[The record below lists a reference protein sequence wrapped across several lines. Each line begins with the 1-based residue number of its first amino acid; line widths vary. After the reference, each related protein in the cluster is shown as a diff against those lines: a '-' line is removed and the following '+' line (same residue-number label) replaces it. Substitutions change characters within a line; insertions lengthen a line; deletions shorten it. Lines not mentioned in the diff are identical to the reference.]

1 MMAHLDSTNPNP
13 TLTSDKIIPVR
24 HYGRIIGS
32 AIAVLL
38 CAQFLYSFVMSPY
51 LDWDTV
57 RQYLFNGAVLNGL
70 MVSLQLTVI
79 AMVASLLVAILIAIM
94 RTSPSKIISAIA
106 GIYVFIFRGV
116 PLLVILI
123 VIGNLGLF
131 YKRVH
136 IGIPFT
142 DITFYSAPI
151 QQLLTP
157 FVASVIGLTLSAS
170 AYMSEIVRSGLLAI
184 NRGQHAASKA
194 LGMNSW
200 MTLRYI
206 VLPQALRV
214 ITPPLGNE
222 FVNVLK
228 ATSLVSVIAGGDLL
242 TITQS
247 IAGSNYRTIEMMIVA
262 TIWYLVVIS
271 IVSVFQNVLER
282 KMAEK

>member
-1 MMAHLDSTNPNP
+1 MSAKMAHPN
-13 TLTSDKIIPVR
+13 TTGASLALASNKIIPVR
-24 HYGRIIGS
+24 HYGRMIGS

-51 LDWDTV
+51 LNWDTV
-57 RQYLFNGAVLNGL
+57 SQYLFNGAVLNGL
-70 MVSLQLTVI
+70 MVSLQLTI
-79 AMVASLLVAILIAIM
+79 ISMFTSLLVAILIAIM
-94 RTSPSKIISAIA
+94 RTSPSSVISAIA
-106 GIYVFIFRGV
+106 GTYVFIFRGI

-123 VIGNLGLF
+123 VVGNLGLF

-136 IGIPFT
+136 IGVPFT
-142 DITFYSAPI
+142 DITLYSAPI
-151 QQLLTP
+151 QTLLTP
-157 FVASVIGLTLSAS
+157 FIASVIGLTLSAS

-228 ATSLVSVIAGGDLL
+228 ATSLVSVIAG
-242 TITQS
+242 
-247 IAGSNYRTIEMMIVA
+247 E
-262 TIWYLVVIS
+262 IS
-271 IVSVFQNVLER
+271 
-282 KMAEK
+282 